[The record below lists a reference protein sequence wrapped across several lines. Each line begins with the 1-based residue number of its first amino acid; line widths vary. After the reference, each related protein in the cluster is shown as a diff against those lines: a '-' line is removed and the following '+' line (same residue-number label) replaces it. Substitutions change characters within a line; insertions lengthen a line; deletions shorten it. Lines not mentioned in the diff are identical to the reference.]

1 MFSFPDPIIGAK
13 SKLVPGQS
21 SPQTPPN
28 QMDFQKFLKDSQMK
42 ALQVFGSS
50 EKSNEMGGVN
60 PFKSHFWILN
70 SMNKGLG
77 LGGASD
83 SGTEAFSSSRVDKA
97 YGLQEASQLS
107 TLGNLETETEKD
119 TDILSLAKD
128 TAKKYGIPESFFLKL
143 IKSESNFDPSA
154 KSPKGA
160 MGLGQLMPR
169 TAEEL
174 GLRIEDDRNPGSVWD
189 PKSNLDASA
198 NYLDRLQNLYRSKGV
213 DSEEVWKLS
222 AGAYNAGMGNI
233 QKAID
238 KMPEDSTLKW
248 NNIAEVLPE
257 VTGKSSQETIN
268 YVGKIFA

>member
-13 SKLVPGQS
+13 SALTSGQ
-21 SPQTPPN
+21 PNKKTPPDKI
-28 QMDFQKFLKDSQMK
+28 DFQKFLRDSQMK

-50 EKSNEMGGVN
+50 EKSSEMGGIN
-60 PFKSHFWILN
+60 PFKSHFWVLN

-77 LGGASD
+77 LDGSANLGA
-83 SGTEAFSSSRVDKA
+83 EVFSPSRIDNA
-97 YGLQEASQLS
+97 YGLQEASKIS
-107 TLGNLETETEKD
+107 TLGELETKTSQD

-160 MGLGQLMPR
+160 MGLGQLMPK
-169 TAEEL
+169 TAEEF
-174 GLRIEDDRNPGSVWD
+174 GLRIDDDGNPDSVWD

-198 NYLDRLQNLYRSKGV
+198 NYLERLQKLYRSKGV
-213 DSEEVWKLS
+213 DSDEVWKLS

-238 KMPEDSTLKW
+238 KMPEGSPLKW

-257 VTGKSSQETIN
+257 VTGRSSQETIN
-268 YVGKIFA
+268 YIGKIFA

>member
-1 MFSFPDPIIGAK
+1 MFRVPDHTIGAK
-13 SKLVPGQS
+13 NALTSGQRTM
-21 SPQTPPN
+21 QTQPDKV
-28 QMDFQKFLKDSQMK
+28 DFQKFLRDSQIK

-50 EKSNEMGGVN
+50 EKTSEMGGIN
-60 PFKSHFWILN
+60 PFQSHHWILN
-70 SMNKGLG
+70 SMTKGLG
-77 LGGASD
+77 DPSNFGK
-83 SGTEAFSSSRVDKA
+83 EAFSPSRIDKA
-97 YGLQEASQLS
+97 YGMQEASKIS
-107 TLGNLETETEKD
+107 APETLENETTKD
-119 TDILSLAKD
+119 IDILSLVKD

-160 MGLGQLMPR
+160 MGLGQLMPK

-174 GLRIEDDRNPGSVWD
+174 GLRIDDDNSPGSVWD

-198 NYLDRLQNLYRSKGV
+198 NYLDRLQNLYRSKGANS
-213 DSEEVWKLS
+213 DEIWKLA

-238 KMPEDSTLKW
+238 KMPDDSELRW

-257 VTGKSSQETIN
+257 VTGRSSDETIG

>member
-13 SKLVPGQS
+13 GALTSGQRS
-21 SPQTPPN
+21 MQTPPDKV
-28 QMDFQKFLKDSQMK
+28 DFQKFLKDSQMK

-50 EKSNEMGGVN
+50 EKSSEMGGVN

-77 LGGASD
+77 LGGSD
-83 SGTEAFSSSRVDKA
+83 NSETEAFSSSRIDKA
-97 YGLQEASQLS
+97 YGLQEASKIS
-107 TLGNLETETEKD
+107 VLGELETETSQN

-143 IKSESNFDPSA
+143 IKSESNFDPAA

-160 MGLGQLMPR
+160 MGLGQLMPK

-174 GLRIEDDRNPGSVWD
+174 GLRIDDDGNPGSVWD

-198 NYLDRLQNLYRSKGV
+198 DYLDRLQKLYRSKGV

-238 KMPEDSTLKW
+238 KMPDDSALKW
-248 NNIAEVLPE
+248 DNVADVLPE
-257 VTGKSSQETIN
+257 VTGRSSQETIN